1 MTSVDLVIT
10 KEIRIEAPRE
20 TVFSFLT
27 EPDQI
32 VRWSGTEADLNPTPG
47 GIYKVQMTPEAL
59 ALGEYVEVTPHSRVV
74 FTWGWDGAPA
84 DGVPPG
90 SSTVAIDL
98 KADGDA
104 TILTL
109 THTGLPEAAV
119 EQHAGGWDYFL
130 GRLVVVG
137 AGGDPGPINIGGP
150 H

>member
-10 KEIRIEAPRE
+10 KEIRIEAPPE
-20 TVFSFLT
+20 TVFPFFT

-32 VRWSGTEADLNPTPG
+32 VRWSGTEADLDPTPG
-47 GIYKVQMTPEAL
+47 GIYKVQMTPEAV
-59 ALGEYVEVTPHSRVV
+59 AIGEYVEVTPHSRVV

-90 SSTVAIDL
+90 SSTVEINL

-119 EQHAGGWDYFL
+119 GEHSGGWDYFL
-130 GRLVVVG
+130 SRRVVAG
-137 AGGDPGPINIGGP
+137 AGGDPGPIAIGG
-150 H
+150 